1 MKFSTQAKK
10 AIPSLLGAVLALAIL
25 AGAIYLTLRP

>member
-1 MKFSTQAKK
+1 VKFSTQAKK

-25 AGAIYLTLRP
+25 AGAILLVLQ